1 MVRMEVLNI
10 HKLNIY
16 QVLNSMF
23 NLKANTTPCIFENL
37 FTDIQHQYSTINL
50 VEYWVINLCKL
61 NSYEYHDSG
70 SNY

>member
-23 NLKANTTPCIFENL
+23 NTKANTTPCFFENL
-37 FTDIQHQYSTINL
+37 FTDIQHHNSTSFHQYKS
-50 VEYWVINLCKL
+50 
-61 NSYEYHDSG
+61 S
-70 SNY
+70 